1 MYMIMTSQ
9 LTVKEITGC
18 KTLENIYWG
27 CDRTVD
33 FVERLEH
40 LGVEDKVTEPIQK

>member
-1 MYMIMTSQ
+1 MTSQ

-18 KTLENIYWG
+18 MTLENIYRG
-27 CDRTVD
+27 GDRTID

-40 LGVEDKVTEPIQK
+40 LRVEDKVTEL